1 MAIFGLTL
9 QIMLGIVQY
18 SSTLQF
24 PITNSYNFQSFVP
37 TTPRVSRKKVFGG
50 MFSAVI
56 VIGTKLYQ
64 KKKII
69 ISVEASPLN
78 KG

>member
-1 MAIFGLTL
+1 
-9 QIMLGIVQY
+9 
-18 SSTLQF
+18 
-24 PITNSYNFQSFVP
+24 
-37 TTPRVSRKKVFGG
+37 
-50 MFSAVI
+50 VI

-78 KG
+78 KGWFKIQQNTPARYSLNFLVLPHVQF